1 MSNKGRRSLLDFDSF
16 EGKTDT
22 QPVPNAGV
30 SDTYKLSE
38 SVNMNSN
45 TEQLNVTDKVTNTN
59 AESSESSHIGTEL
72 LQAFEKK
79 TKRETVED
87 THTRQTYLV
96 RNDLIKRLDKLAKN
110 KARGFK
116 TMLVNHAIE
125 KVLEELEDRGK
136 K

>member
-1 MSNKGRRSLLDFDSF
+1 
-16 EGKTDT
+16 
-22 QPVPNAGV
+22 
-30 SDTYKLSE
+30 
-38 SVNMNSN
+38 MNSN
-45 TEQLNVTDKVTNTN
+45 AEQLNVTDKVANTN
-59 AESSESSHIGTEL
+59 VESRESSHIGAEL

-87 THTRQTYLV
+87 THTRQTYLI
-96 RNDLIKRLDKLAKN
+96 RNDLIKRMDKLAKN

-125 KVLEELEDRGK
+125 KVLEELEGRGK